1 MSIVL
6 PILPIEIVHKILI
19 MREPHPLCLII
30 KNFIKYLDGIQI
42 HLKGKDFTVK
52 KALDFFSR
60 NRKITNNFIDK
71 RFNNFDFCWRFFK
84 FFR

>member
-1 MSIVL
+1 MSLPVL
-6 PILPIEIVHKILI
+6 PMEIINKILI
-19 MREPHPLCLII
+19 MREPHPLSLLI
-30 KNFIKYLDGIQI
+30 KNFIEYLDGIQI

-52 KALDFFSR
+52 KTLDFFSR

-84 FFR
+84 FFK